1 MMWAVMMLAWWELLD
16 MLRRWWRGERGGY
29 D

>member
-1 MMWAVMMLAWWELLD
+1 VMLWAVMMLAWWELLEW
-16 MLRRWWRGERGGY
+16 LRRWWRGERGY

>member
-1 MMWAVMMLAWWELLD
+1 VMLWSIMMLAWWD
-16 MLRRWWRGERGGY
+16 MLEWLRRWWRGERGY